1 MEEKLGC
8 FLGTFL
14 GLKGKGK
21 GPFINLLGKPCDMI
35 SSQSFPIFWGDG
47 FPPQALIYV
56 SISYQVEET
65 SEDLFVSPYYSS

>member
-1 MEEKLGC
+1 MLGLWDVGGKKLSKMEEKLGC

-35 SSQSFPIFWGDG
+35 SS
-47 FPPQALIYV
+47 
-56 SISYQVEET
+56 
-65 SEDLFVSPYYSS
+65 